1 MALSEVPVL
10 DLNQVSG
17 TPITYFECSKCGEHV
32 DASVP
37 QTICPK
43 DGGSLWVRYDLKSVG
58 NRVHRED
65 IATRPRS
72 MWRYR
77 EFLPDASPVTLG
89 EGFTPMLASRKRPNV
104 WIKDEGANPTGSFKA
119 RGLCMAVTMARH
131 YGLKKLAIPS
141 AGNAAGAL
149 AAYCAAAG
157 IEAHIFMPKDVPEAN
172 LVECTAYGA
181 HVTLVDGLI
190 SDCARM
196 VGERKQAEGWFD
208 ISTLKEP
215 FRIEGKKTMGL
226 EVAEQLGWRLPDA
239 IFYPTGGGVG
249 LIGMWK
255 AFDELEQLG
264 WLNGASKP
272 RGFRPKMIAIQAAG
286 CAPIPKAFDE
296 GKSVSEAWKDAHTFA
311 AGLRVPKA
319 YGDYIILDIVRR
331 TRGTAIAVSDED
343 MMSSLLEW
351 SREEGVFLC
360 PEGAAATAAYDKL
373 LASGFLKPSD
383 EVVIFNTGTGL
394 KYIDVI
400 GKAMNI
406 SRSSG
411 TSGNGKPAGRH
422 IGGIIG
428 PY

>member
-1 MALSEVPVL
+1 MPVPEVQSAEVRE
-10 DLNQVSG
+10 VSG
-17 TPITYFECSKCGEHV
+17 TPIAYFECSKCGERL
-32 DASVP
+32 DAKVP
-37 QTICPK
+37 QTLCPK
-43 DGGSLWVRYDLKSVG
+43 DAGSLWVRYDFKQI
-58 NRVHRED
+58 RARADRDD
-65 IATRPRS
+65 IASRVSS

-77 EFLPDASPVTLG
+77 ELLPDVEPVTLG
-89 EGFTPMLASRKRPNV
+89 EGLTPMLASRKRPNV

-149 AAYCAAAG
+149 AAYAAAAG
-157 IEAHIFMPKDVPEAN
+157 IESHIFMPKDVPEAN

-181 HVTLVDGLI
+181 DVTLVDGLI
-190 SDCARM
+190 SDCARI
-196 VGERKQAEGWFD
+196 VGERKQTEGWFD
-208 ISTLKEP
+208 VSTLKEP
-215 FRIEGKKTMGL
+215 FRVEGKKTMGL

-264 WLNGASKP
+264 WLSSGSK
-272 RGFRPKMIAIQAAG
+272 RPKLAAIQASG
-286 CAPIPKAFDE
+286 CAPIPKAFEE

-311 AGLRVPKA
+311 SGLRVPKA

-331 TRGTAIAVSDED
+331 SGGTASAISDEE
-343 MMSSLLEW
+343 MLASMLEW
-351 SREEGVFLC
+351 AREEGIFLC

-373 LASGFLKPSD
+373 LANGFLNRGD

-400 GKAMNI
+400 SQALGITRTTN
-406 SRSSG
+406 G
-411 TSGNGKPAGRH
+411 TGTAKPAERR

>member
-1 MALSEVPVL
+1 MPAPQIQSAPVSHS
-10 DLNQVSG
+10 SG
-17 TPITYFECSKCGEHV
+17 TPIAYFECSKCGERL
-32 DASVP
+32 DAKVP
-37 QTICPK
+37 QTLCPK
-43 DGGSLWVRYDLKSVG
+43 DAGSLWVRYDLEQVRARTD
-58 NRVHRED
+58 RVD
-65 IATRPRS
+65 IGSRTSS

-77 EFLPDASPVTLG
+77 ELLPDAEPVTLG

-119 RGLCMAVTMARH
+119 RGLCMAVTMAKH

-149 AAYCAAAG
+149 AAYSAAAG
-157 IEAHIFMPKDVPEAN
+157 IEANIFMPNDVPEAN
-172 LVECTAYGA
+172 LVECKAYGA
-181 HVTLVDGLI
+181 NVTLVDGLI
-190 SDCARM
+190 SDCARI

-215 FRIEGKKTMGL
+215 FRVEGKKTMGL

-264 WLNGASKP
+264 WLKTGNK
-272 RGFRPKMIAIQAAG
+272 RPKMVAIQAEG
-286 CAPIPKAFDE
+286 CAPIPKAFEE
-296 GKSVSEAWKDAHTFA
+296 GKSVSEAWKGAHTIA
-311 AGLRVPKA
+311 SGLRVPKA
-319 YGDYIILDIVRR
+319 YGDYIILEILRR
-331 TRGTAIAVSDED
+331 SGGTAIAISDDEMIASMLD
-343 MMSSLLEW
+343 W
-351 SREEGVFLC
+351 ARNEGFFLC

-373 LASGFLKPSD
+373 IASGFLKPSD

-394 KYIDVI
+394 KYIDVVS
-400 GKAMNI
+400 KAMGI
-406 SRSSG
+406 TRS
-411 TSGNGKPAGRH
+411 TNGNSAVKPAERR

>member
-1 MALSEVPVL
+1 MGVSPAQSSKAT
-10 DLNQVSG
+10 QISG
-17 TPITYFECSKCGEHV
+17 TPIAYFECSKCAEHLSA
-32 DASVP
+32 DAPRTV
-37 QTICPK
+37 CPK
-43 DGGSLWVRYDLKSVG
+43 DAGSLWVRYDLKSIAS
-58 NRVHRED
+58 RVSRED
-65 IATRPRS
+65 IIARPRS

-77 EFLPDASPVTLG
+77 ELLPNATPVTLG
-89 EGFTPMLASRKRPNV
+89 EGFTPMLTSRRRSSLR
-104 WIKDEGANPTGSFKA
+104 IKDEGANPTGSFKA
-119 RGLCMAVTMARH
+119 RGLCLAVTMARH

-149 AAYCAAAG
+149 AAYAAAAG
-157 IEAHIFMPKDVPEAN
+157 LQSHIFMPKDVPEAN
-172 LVECTAYGA
+172 LVECTAYGSD
-181 HVTLVDGLI
+181 VTLVDGLI
-190 SDCARM
+190 SDCARI

-208 ISTLKEP
+208 VSSLKEP
-215 FRIEGKKTMGL
+215 FRVEGKKTMGL
-226 EVAEQLGWRLPDA
+226 EIAEQLEWRVPDA

-264 WLNGASKP
+264 WLDAGKK
-272 RGFRPKMIAIQAAG
+272 RPKMIAVQAEG
-286 CAPIPKAFDE
+286 CAPIPKALKE
-296 GKSVSEAWKDAHTFA
+296 GKSISEAWKDAQTLA
-311 AGLRVPKA
+311 SGLRVPKA

-331 TRGTAIAVSDED
+331 SGGTAIAISDQAMLASMLD
-343 MMSSLLEW
+343 W
-351 SREEGVFLC
+351 ARNEGMFLC

-400 GKAMNI
+400 SQAMGI
-406 SRSSG
+406 GRSANG
-411 TSGNGKPAGRH
+411 DLGKPAERR